1 MTSYSSVFNE
11 IIKNNKINSAFFEF
25 FDTEAGKLLNSY
37 MPPEVVVNS
46 EEIAILKG
54 QVASQYAQIAV
65 LNNYIAELKIFIG
78 AFKSAVYIES
88 SVPGIEQD
96 YTFLL

>member
-11 IIKNNKINSAFFEF
+11 IIKDSKINSAFFEF
-25 FDTEAGKLLNSY
+25 FDAEAGKILNSF
-37 MPPEVVVNS
+37 MPPEVVVNA
-46 EEIAILKG
+46 EDIAILKG
-54 QVASQYAQIAV
+54 QVASQYAQITA

-88 SVPGIEQD
+88 NTPGVEID
-96 YTFLL
+96 YSYLL